1 MKVLKVALLLLL
13 FLQVT
18 SCKKPENRSCW
29 KGAGSSISKIIVL
42 PEFQQMEIHQ
52 RLKIE
57 LIQDSVSFM
66 EVIAGENLV
75 NFIDWKV
82 VDGKLEIWNRNKC
95 PFLRYKNDEP
105 TLKIHFTVLSKL
117 IYWGSE
123 LLTSKDTIQT
133 NHLDVLMNDGAG
145 DLDLTVLANSIN
157 VVNPHG
163 FSNISLGGTCNFLR
177 LDIDGYGRFDARQM
191 QVTDSISLMY
201 ASNGISYLSANQVKL
216 KAELSS
222 TGDIWYYG
230 QPSVIEKIRYS
241 SGDLIQK

>member
-42 PEFQQMEIHQ
+42 PDFQQMEIHQ

-95 PFLRYKNDEP
+95 PFLRYKNDEL
-105 TLKIHFTVLSKL
+105 TLKIHFSALSKL

-145 DLDLTVLANSIN
+145 DLNLTVVANSIN

>member
-95 PFLRYKNDEP
+95 PFLRYKNDEL
-105 TLKIHFTVLSKL
+105 TLKIHFSALSKL

-145 DLDLTVLANSIN
+145 DLNLTVVANSIN

>member
-42 PEFQQMEIHQ
+42 PDFQQMEIHQ

-57 LIQDSVSFM
+57 LIQDSVSYM

-95 PFLRYKNDEP
+95 PFLRYKNDEL
-105 TLKIHFTVLSKL
+105 TLKIHFSALSKL

>member
-42 PEFQQMEIHQ
+42 PDFQQMEIHQ

-57 LIQDSVSFM
+57 LIQDSVSYM

-95 PFLRYKNDEP
+95 PFLRYKNDEL
-105 TLKIHFTVLSKL
+105 TLKIHFSALSKL

-145 DLDLTVLANSIN
+145 DLNLTVVANSIN

-177 LDIDGYGRFDARQM
+177 LDIDGYGRFDTRQM

>member
-42 PEFQQMEIHQ
+42 PDFQQMEIHQ

-57 LIQDSVSFM
+57 LIQDSVSYM

-95 PFLRYKNDEP
+95 PFLRYKNDEF

-163 FSNISLGGTCNFLR
+163 FSNISLGGTCGFLR

>member
-1 MKVLKVALLLLL
+1 MKVLKVTVMLL
-13 FLQVT
+13 FFLQLT

-29 KGAGSSISKIIVL
+29 KGAGSPISKIIVL
-42 PEFQQMEIHQ
+42 PNFQQMEIHQ

-75 NFIDWKV
+75 NFIDWTV
-82 VDGKLEIWNRNKC
+82 VDGKLEIWNLNKC
-95 PFLRYKNDEP
+95 PFLRYKNDEV

-123 LLTSKDTIQT
+123 LLTNEDTIQT

-145 DLDLTVLANSIN
+145 DLDLTVIANSIN

-163 FSNISLGGTCNFLR
+163 FSNISLGGTCDFLR

-222 TGDIWYYG
+222 SGDIWYYG
-230 QPSVIEKIRYS
+230 QPLLIKKIRYS

>member
-1 MKVLKVALLLLL
+1 MKVVKFALMLLF

-18 SCKKPENRSCW
+18 SCKKPENRSCS
-29 KGAGSSISKIIVL
+29 KGAGNPINKTIDL
-42 PEFQQMEIHQ
+42 PDFQQMEIHQ

-57 LIQDSVSFM
+57 LIQDSVSYM

-75 NFIDWKV
+75 NFVDWTV

-95 PFLRYKNDEP
+95 PFLRYKKDDV
-105 TLKIHFTVLSKL
+105 TLKIHFSSLSKL

-145 DLDLTVLANSIN
+145 DLDLTVVANSIN

-163 FSNISLGGTCNFLR
+163 FSNISLGGTCDFLR

-230 QPSVIEKIRYS
+230 QPSIIEKMRYS

>member
-42 PEFQQMEIHQ
+42 PDFQQMEIHQ

-57 LIQDSVSFM
+57 LIQDSVSYM

-95 PFLRYKNDEP
+95 PFLRYKNDEL
-105 TLKIHFTVLSKL
+105 TLKIHFSALSKL

-145 DLDLTVLANSIN
+145 DLNLTVLANSIN

-163 FSNISLGGTCNFLR
+163 FSNISLGGTCGFLR